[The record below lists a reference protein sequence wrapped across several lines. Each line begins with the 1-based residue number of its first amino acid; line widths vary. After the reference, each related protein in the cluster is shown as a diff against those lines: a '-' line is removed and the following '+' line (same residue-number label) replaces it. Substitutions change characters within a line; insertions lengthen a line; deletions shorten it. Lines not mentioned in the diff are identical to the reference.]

1 VDEQFVSDF
10 SAGTLAD
17 IKQDLDTPR
26 ALQKLRK
33 LEKDELVSGATKAAC
48 FNSLDAIYGL
58 EFAREPK
65 VKAEAT
71 PEIMDLLEKRSSAR
85 AAKDFG
91 QSDELRDELLKL
103 GISIK
108 DSSAGQDWEWI

>member
-1 VDEQFVSDF
+1 
-10 SAGTLAD
+10 
-17 IKQDLDTPR
+17 
-26 ALQKLRK
+26 
-33 LEKDELVSGATKAAC
+33 
-48 FNSLDAIYGL
+48 L

-65 VKAEAT
+65 AKAEAT
-71 PEIMDLLEKRSSAR
+71 PEILDLLTKRSMAR

-91 QSDELRDELLKL
+91 QSDELRDKLLKL